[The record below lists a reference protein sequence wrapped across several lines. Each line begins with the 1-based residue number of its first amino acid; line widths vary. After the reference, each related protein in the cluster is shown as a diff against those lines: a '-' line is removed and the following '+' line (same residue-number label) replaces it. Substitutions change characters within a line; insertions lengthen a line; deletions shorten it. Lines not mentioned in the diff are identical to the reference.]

1 MTSQILQT
9 ELSNLIQE
17 SKRKNSD
24 LRNAAELSLN
34 ELKALP
40 STSEAQIT
48 ADLVRRPN
56 FVNPFI
62 LACHSRHAKLAGIGV
77 YCLQKLVTARS
88 LPPERLKD
96 ALSGLRESTNLSLD
110 VQLKIL
116 QTLPSLLQNYSENL
130 GGELIAST
138 LEICATLQSSKTV
151 AVANTAAA
159 TLQQLVVSAFEK
171 KNLMVLCL
179 QRQSQ

>member
-1 MTSQILQT
+1 MLT
-9 ELSNLIQE
+9 
-17 SKRKNSD
+17 
-24 LRNAAELSLN
+24 
-34 ELKALP
+34 
-40 STSEAQIT
+40 
-48 ADLVRRPN
+48 
-56 FVNPFI
+56 
-62 LACHSRHAKLAGIGV
+62 LASVG
-77 YCLQKLVTARS
+77 
-88 LPPERLKD
+88 
-96 ALSGLRESTNLSLD
+96 LD

-171 KNLMVLCL
+171 VSNEDSKFL
-179 QRQSQ
+179 